1 MTGASTL
8 TTDPTHA
15 PSGELRCSLKPANA
29 TPGHVD
35 GAWWPR
41 TPDLVAEIPALLD
54 RLADGWGAVDRVS
67 YDLSAW
73 SPAARRITVRGRR
86 VRLDGFRG
94 RRPADAIHLSGP
106 AGNAILT
113 LLVIPPDTDPEV
125 AERALRRAGTGDN
138 QDSTTDLLSRDPSTA
153 PRSTS

>member
-94 RRPADAIHLSGP
+94 RRPADAIHLP
-106 AGNAILT
+106 A
-113 LLVIPPDTDPEV
+113 
-125 AERALRRAGTGDN
+125 R
-138 QDSTTDLLSRDPSTA
+138 PS
-153 PRSTS
+153 